1 MRHAEAAPPHDH
13 TATDAAG
20 PSPAGAGYRRITV
33 EPIAPHIGAEI
44 GGVDLAA
51 GVDNATVAEIRRAL
65 LEHLV
70 VFFRDQHLDAD
81 TQKAFTRRF
90 GDIFVHPNFNT
101 GRGDPEIVELV
112 RNPGD
117 ASYPGE
123 QWHSDTT
130 MMAQPPMGAI
140 LFAIEVPPY
149 GNDTLFTNQY
159 LAYET
164 LSPGLRRTIDD
175 LKAIHSDVRVAGPQA
190 RMNKLRST
198 KVREDDDW
206 RATENA
212 HPVVRTHPETGR
224 RALFVNIAYTL
235 RFEHMSA
242 EESAPLLDYLLEH
255 GNQPEFS
262 CRFEWRPGSI
272 AFWDNRCTKHLA
284 LNDVGTMRR
293 HMRRTQIAGDAVF

>member
-1 MRHAEAAPPHDH
+1 MTHA
-13 TATDAAG
+13 DAAQPFEHAATG
-20 PSPAGAGYRRITV
+20 TGSPGAAGAGYRHITV
-33 EPIAPHIGAEI
+33 TPIAPSIGAEI

-51 GVDNATVAEIRRAL
+51 GVDEAMVTEIRRAL

-70 VFFRDQHLDAD
+70 VFFRDQDIDAVA
-81 TQKAFTRRF
+81 QKAFTRRF

-117 ASYPGE
+117 TSYPGE

-130 MMAQPPMGAI
+130 MVAHPPMGAI
-140 LFAIEVPPY
+140 LYALEVPPY

-164 LSPGLRRTIDD
+164 LSPGLKRVLEGMR
-175 LKAIHSDVRVAGPQA
+175 AVHSDVRVAGPQA
-190 RMNKLRST
+190 RNNARRST
-198 KVREDDDW
+198 KVREDDAW
-206 RATENA
+206 RATESA

-235 RFEHMSA
+235 RFEDMSA
-242 EESAPLLDYLLEH
+242 EESAPLLDYLLAH
-255 GNQPEFS
+255 GNRPEFS
-262 CRFEWRPGSI
+262 CRFAWRPGSI

-284 LNDVGTMRR
+284 LNDVGTLRR
-293 HMRRTQIAGDAVF
+293 HMRRTQIAGDAVY